1 MNKMLFLN
9 VEIEPFLSSFGSWC
23 IPEPYLDGWVIPPD
37 QEWKNE
43 LSSRGVSFTIIQ
55 IEDESQDL
63 P

>member
-1 MNKMLFLN
+1 MMLFLN

-23 IPEPYLDGWVIPPD
+23 IPEPYLDGWVIPAD

-43 LSSRGVSFTIIQ
+43 LSAMDIDFTIIQ

>member
-1 MNKMLFLN
+1 MMLFLN

-23 IPEPYLDGWVIPPD
+23 IPEPYLDGWVIPAD
-37 QEWKNE
+37 QEWKDE
-43 LSSRGVSFTIIQ
+43 LSSRGVGFTVIQ

>member
-1 MNKMLFLN
+1 MLFLN

-23 IPEPYLDGWVIPPD
+23 IPEPYLDGWVIPAD

-43 LSSRGVSFTIIQ
+43 LSAMDIDFTIIQ